1 MPVPLL
7 QDAALAWE
15 QAGVCVLPAAA
26 DGSKRPALPW
36 QQYQQR
42 RASRDELANWFRGS
56 EIEGIGLICGQV
68 SGGLEMFEAE
78 GAAVADGMHLA
89 LRDLF
94 VAAGLPD
101 LWDKINTYVEQSP
114 AGGLH
119 WIYRVDGTVP
129 GNTKLARR
137 RVDGA
142 VQVLFE
148 TRGEGGWVVCSPSA
162 GRTHPTGKAW
172 QILPGSTPGVIP
184 TLTVDE
190 HQTLHRLAM
199 TFDVAETF
207 VAPVEPPA
215 SLRTPGEKAP
225 GDQYNETTD
234 WADILIPAGWTLVYT
249 RGDGTRAWRR
259 PGKRVGISATTGFG
273 DQGLDLLYVFTS
285 STQFDQERSYSKLGA
300 YAVLNTGGDF
310 AKAASELRRQGFGDP
325 LPPQERT
332 NPLTL
337 IYGEGQGGPA
347 SPPSAPWSPQTPSE
361 VTGQQPDEDEPAWAE
376 LDLSVHLDGTFVPL
390 VPELM
395 RRSDDFHL
403 LYRGKVHSF
412 HGESESGKSWIG
424 LHAIAEQLKAG
435 SRAAMIDFESDA
447 HTIVGRLLRMGV
459 EPEAIRTLFSYR
471 HPDVNPFGSARE
483 FQQWE
488 KLLTGR
494 YEIVL
499 IDGITEALNVF
510 SVTSKDNDE
519 VTGWIRSVP
528 RKLAW
533 STGAAVI
540 MVDHVTKD
548 ADSRGRFA
556 IGAQA
561 KMTTLDGAAYMIEV
575 LEPLGVG
582 LIGRISMRVAK
593 DRNGSIRPRSGPY
606 RKGDHSQ
613 EAAVVTVNS
622 AVDDV
627 TTVRVDPPRMD
638 TVDTPEGQRRPFRP
652 TGLMER
658 VSDRLV
664 EMNCPMSRTSLKQ
677 MVQGKNEFVLQAI
690 DFLIADGYAAEDG
703 PSVNGGKPTVRLIK
717 PYREAGDPSPDLDP
731 ADLVPDPLSETRPRP
746 LSNDRGTGGTG
757 SSRSETRPQG
767 RVGDGLGTGSEQL
780 PLDGVGGDLNA

>member
-1 MPVPLL
+1 MPEPAPQL

-15 QAGVCVLPAAA
+15 QAGVSVLTAAA
-26 DGSKRPALPW
+26 DGSKRPAVDW
-36 QQYQQR
+36 KQYQQR
-42 RASRDELANWFRGS
+42 RASRAELLPMLDGA
-56 EIEGIGLICGQV
+56 EGIGLICGRV
-68 SGGLEMFEAE
+68 SGDLEMFELE
-78 GAAVADGMHLA
+78 SAAVEDGMHLA

-94 VAAGLPD
+94 VASGFPE

-137 RVDGA
+137 RVNGA
-142 VQVLFE
+142 IQVLME
-148 TRGEGGWVVCSPSA
+148 TRGEGGWVVVAPSA

-172 QILPGSTPGVIP
+172 QVLPGSRPGVVP
-184 TLTVDE
+184 TLTADE
-190 HQTLHRLAM
+190 HQTLHRLAA
-199 TFDVAETF
+199 TFDAADTF
-207 VAPVEPPA
+207 VAPVEPPVA
-215 SLRTPGEKAP
+215 PRNPGERAP
-225 GDQYNETTD
+225 GDEYNERTD

-249 RGDGTRAWRR
+249 RPDGTRAWRR
-259 PGKRVGISATTGFG
+259 PGKRVGISATTGYG
-273 DQGLDLLYVFTS
+273 EQGLDLLYVFTS
-285 STQFDQERSYSKLGA
+285 STEFEQQKSYSKLGA
-300 YAVLNTGGDF
+300 YAVLRTGGDF
-310 AKAASELRRQGFGDP
+310 GKAASELRKAGFGDP
-325 LPPQERT
+325 LPPQERH

-337 IYGEGQGGPA
+337 IHGEGQGGVA
-347 SPPSAPWSPQTPSE
+347 SPASAPWSPQTSSE
-361 VTGQQPDEDEPAWAE
+361 VSGQPEAEDEPAWAE
-376 LDLSVHLDGTFVPL
+376 LDLSEYLDGTFVPL

-395 RRSDDFHL
+395 ARSDGFHL

-435 SRAAMIDFESDA
+435 NRAAMIDFESDA
-447 HTIVGRLLRMGV
+447 HTIVGRLLLMGV
-459 EPEAIRTLFSYR
+459 PAEAIRTLFSYR
-471 HPDVNPFGSARE
+471 HPDINPFASARE

-488 KLLTGR
+488 KLVTGR
-494 YEIVL
+494 FEVIL

-510 SVTSKDNDE
+510 SVASKDNDE

-548 ADSRGRFA
+548 PDSRGRFA
-556 IGAQA
+556 IGAQS
-561 KMTTLDGAAYMIEV
+561 KMTTLDGAAYMVEV

-627 TTVRVDPPRMD
+627 TTVTVDPPRMD
-638 TVDTPEGQRRPFRP
+638 TQDTPADERRPFRP

-658 VSDRLV
+658 VSRAL
-664 EMNCPMSRTSLKQ
+664 ELANACMSRTAIKTT
-677 MVQGKNEFVLQAI
+677 VTGRKEYVGQAI
-690 DFLIADGYAAEDG
+690 DFLIADGYVAEDG
-703 PSVNGGKPTVRLIK
+703 PSLNGGKPTIRLIK
-717 PYREAGDPSPDLDP
+717 PFRESGDPAPDLDP
-731 ADLVPDPLSETRPRP
+731 SELIPDARSTTRTQPRVYDTGSGGPGPVGSETQPRGP
-746 LSNDRGTGGTG
+746 GRAGSGSGPDQLSM
-757 SSRSETRPQG
+757 SE
-767 RVGDGLGTGSEQL
+767 GDD
-780 PLDGVGGDLNA
+780 LDD